1 MAELDRT
8 VDAYSE
14 MVRLSQVRYNSGLA
28 DYFEVLYSMQLLFPA
43 QIALAR
49 ARLDLL
55 IDYVDIYKALGG
67 GWNIENP
74 TWQSPGTRRRRR
86 PTCRNS
92 RRRGRNRNRRSSEG
106 FAETPGSSK
115 GGRDAEARSSRPRR
129 VASLR
134 RHGRASAQNP
144 PPAPTPAGPLEIYQV
159 DLVPT
164 GTGFAM
170 TKPVLQGDVW
180 VFKVWPDRS
189 TVRLAQ
195 SKVKK
200 ITPRT
205 KQLQSEEA
213 YRVDLAPSGEMFS
226 RDNPVLKGTTYTFHR
241 WQGGNLMSLRQTD
254 VKKITRL
261 TPVEI
266 FQAHL
271 QYFGPEADGNLPMEG
286 GTAVMPARPGSGRGA
301 SRIRRTT
308 GSITGLQEWTTPGRR
323 ETRSWPRPA
332 TCRKLRLG
340 NSGAG
345 HP

>member
-1 MAELDRT
+1 MA
-8 VDAYSE
+8 
-14 MVRLSQVRYNSGLA
+14 
-28 DYFEVLYSMQLLFPA
+28 A
-43 QIALAR
+43 QA
-49 ARLDLL
+49 
-55 IDYVDIYKALGG
+55 
-67 GWNIENP
+67 
-74 TWQSPGTRRRRR
+74 
-86 PTCRNS
+86 
-92 RRRGRNRNRRSSEG
+92 
-106 FAETPGSSK
+106 
-115 GGRDAEARSSRPRR
+115 
-129 VASLR
+129 
-134 RHGRASAQNP
+134 AQNP

-180 VFKVWPDRS
+180 VFKVWPDQS

-241 WQGGNLMSLRQTD
+241 WQGGNLMSLRQAD

-271 QYFGPEADGNLPMEG
+271 QYFGPKEIRNLPWR
-286 GTAVMPARPGSGRGA
+286 AARPSC
-301 SRIRRTT
+301 RRSPHRLRTRARSPSPDNWVYY
-308 GSITGLQEWTTPGRR
+308 GTPGVDDAWAPGNAVVA
-323 ETRSWPRPA
+323 SPGDVPKAPPR
-332 TCRKLRLG
+332 
-340 NSGAG
+340 
-345 HP
+345 